1 MKTSIHQFKPRT
13 LPALLCAGAALLSNS
28 AMAVNGIQLGGNG
41 INNALMGGTSIALP
55 LDAMAAANNPAG
67 MAFVPSS
74 YAADL
79 QFFQGNSTSNYVMPG
94 NQLSNNTSAVVPEG
108 GFNWVLNPRVTL
120 GLTVTGS
127 GVGTDY
133 GKPALPVP
141 GAANAKSNLQNVE
154 IIPNATWKI
163 NPDLAVGFGLN
174 IVDQTFNAQGVIAP
188 TPGGPVALP
197 NHGTQEATGVS
208 YRLGVLWQVSP
219 ELALG
224 ASYKSRTDM
233 GALGS
238 YQNDLLAYSGGK
250 LDLPEQYGIGISWKP
265 VDHVTLAA
273 DWLTLNWSGVPAMQ
287 DPAGFYWHDQPVVRT
302 GIAWDINPTWTLRAG
317 ISNNQGQ
324 IPSSNA
330 AQNLLAP
337 SINQTAYTAGATY
350 RLDPKSDISAGVE
363 SDPATN
369 LTGTGASAGTSLS
382 SNILIF
388 MVGYKHAF

>member
-265 VDHVTLAA
+265 VDPVTLAA
-273 DWLTLNWSGVPAMQ
+273 DWLSLNWSA
-287 DPAGFYWHDQPVVRT
+287 
-302 GIAWDINPTWTLRAG
+302 
-317 ISNNQGQ
+317 
-324 IPSSNA
+324 SNA
-330 AQNLLAP
+330 GSRWILWARSACRAHGHCLGHQPNLDAARRHQQQSGTNSVL
-337 SINQTAYTAGATY
+337 QRCT
-350 RLDPKSDISAGVE
+350 KSAGPFNQPDGLHCWRNVQ
-363 SDPATN
+363 
-369 LTGTGASAGTSLS
+369 TGSQ
-382 SNILIF
+382 I
-388 MVGYKHAF
+388 